1 MLVKANAHD
10 TTIHPAMNRK
20 TKSGS
25 SFMPVKGKIL
35 RTSTQFSSLLPGR
48 QTIKKATMRGEDR
61 ALKKDAAKHE
71 GKFSSQH
78 MVQFRH
84 ISDRE

>member
-1 MLVKANAHD
+1 MIVKAKVHD

-20 TKSGS
+20 TKNGS
-25 SFMPVKGKIL
+25 SFILVKGKVL

-61 ALKKDAAKHE
+61 VLKKDAAKHE
-71 GKFSSQH
+71 GKL
-78 MVQFRH
+78 
-84 ISDRE
+84 